1 MLLGYMLC
9 QVYATPY
16 RMTFKL
22 GKDHDWYKGCTKE
35 EIEMYKQMREDQQS
49 AKKIKE
55 KKQTFP
61 GS

>member
-16 RMTFKL
+16 RMTFKM

-55 KKQTFP
+55 KK
-61 GS
+61 